1 MPAWKD
7 IPEEQ
12 IIPNVDR
19 PLFGRYK
26 SPTVNRADVNGV
38 NGVKITAGVDGPMA
52 KAVEAYE
59 RFNREYSA
67 KETMIFAD
75 KTLLVKDEKTG
86 MCCSRRKN
94 GAFYR

>member
-1 MPAWKD
+1 MVKEAQTENGQDASALIIRNVAFKGSNEIPLSQVPAWKD

-38 NGVKITAGVDGPMA
+38 NGVKITAGVDGPME
-52 KAVEAYE
+52 KASMTPK
-59 RFNREYSA
+59 RP
-67 KETMIFAD
+67 
-75 KTLLVKDEKTG
+75 
-86 MCCSRRKN
+86 
-94 GAFYR
+94 